1 MNLLSLFDLTTQFQN
16 KNGAI
21 LTSGKLYVYYLGRT
35 QFAITY
41 KDANGEV
48 VNPNP
53 IILDNNGRAPVFVDS
68 DYSYTLVV
76 CDPYGEEL
84 FSQDITPCGTQGG
97 AGGQGKTYYG
107 GNNIE
112 ITQQNY
118 INVTGRK
125 TLAVMNPLT
134 AYEDSNRCVIA
145 IKDGTFLN
153 PSSLD
158 TKLDTT
164 AFSTVSGNFLT
175 AHQSLDGYLTS
186 GALNG
191 YATVDWTSGMLSQ
204 KLDITAY
211 QADNGGDL
219 YQDKAIID
227 FSDIT
232 ATLAN
237 KGAVVPLTTYMN
249 GVSTW
254 RFSNSGTWTDN
265 VIGFSGEVVSGVEI
279 SGYTFTQLQPNGV
292 WRDLKISGADIG
304 SDRLLT
310 GYNVEEI
317 TAFASTDVSAE
328 LEVSGGW
335 GPGTND
341 GYHSCTY
348 MKDYIIVPQKNGKY
362 PKAFICNFDW
372 ASTDGYLSFFPC
384 EQIGYNGTRSTA
396 YSYDSSQYIND
407 GFGDSNMWKNVC
419 LNFTA
424 NSAQKMAY
432 VAIKG
437 GDGQSYSAK
446 NVKYTCFY

>member
-35 QFAITY
+35 QLAITY
-41 KDANGEV
+41 KDADGET
-48 VNPNP
+48 VNSNP

-97 AGGQGKTYYG
+97 SGGQGKTYYG

-134 AYEDSNRCVIA
+134 AYEDNNRCVIA
-145 IKDGTFLN
+145 IKDGTFLS
-153 PSSLD
+153 PSSLN
-158 TKLDTT
+158 TKLDTS
-164 AFSTVSGNFLT
+164 AFSEVSGSFLT
-175 AHQSLDGYLTS
+175 AHQSLEGYLTS
-186 GALNG
+186 GALDG
-191 YATVDWTSGMLSQ
+191 LATVNWTSGMLEQ

-211 QADNGGDL
+211 SANNGDL
-219 YQDKAIID
+219 YKDKTIID
-227 FSDIT
+227 FNEIT
-232 ATLAN
+232 ATLDN
-237 KGAVVPLTTYMN
+237 KGAVVPLTTYIN

-254 RFSNSGTWTDN
+254 RFSNSGTSIED
-265 VIGFSGEVVSGVEI
+265 VIGLSGETISGVEV
-279 SGYTFTQLQPNGV
+279 SGYTFTQLQPNGI
-292 WRDLKISGADIG
+292 WRDLRVSGAYIG
-304 SDRLLT
+304 EDRLLT
-310 GYNVEEI
+310 GYDVNEI
-317 TAFASTDVSAE
+317 TAFAPTDVSAE

-335 GPGTND
+335 GPGSNE

-348 MKDYIIVPQKNGKY
+348 MRDYIIVPQKNGKY
-362 PKAFICNFDW
+362 PKALVCNFEW

-384 EQIGYNGTRSTA
+384 EQIGWNGTRSTA
-396 YSYDSSQYIND
+396 YSYDSSQYLND
-407 GFGDSNMWKNVC
+407 GNGDSNLWKNVF

-424 NSAQKMAY
+424 NSGHKLAY
-432 VAIKG
+432 IAIKG

>member
-41 KDANGEV
+41 KDAEGV
-48 VNPNP
+48 TVNPNP

-97 AGGQGKTYYG
+97 SGGQGKTYYG
-107 GNNIE
+107 GDNIE

-134 AYEDSNRCVIA
+134 AYEDNNRCVIA
-145 IKDGTFLN
+145 IKDGTFLS

-164 AFSTVSGNFLT
+164 AFSTVSGSFLT
-175 AHQSLDGYLTS
+175 AHQSLDGYLPAS
-186 GALNG
+186 ALNG

-211 QADNGGDL
+211 Q
-219 YQDKAIID
+219 
-227 FSDIT
+227 
-232 ATLAN
+232 
-237 KGAVVPLTTYMN
+237 
-249 GVSTW
+249 
-254 RFSNSGTWTDN
+254 
-265 VIGFSGEVVSGVEI
+265 
-279 SGYTFTQLQPNGV
+279 PNEG
-292 WRDLKISGADIG
+292 
-304 SDRLLT
+304 
-310 GYNVEEI
+310 
-317 TAFASTDVSAE
+317 E

-335 GPGTND
+335 GPGIND
-341 GYHSCTY
+341 SYHSCTY
-348 MKDYIIVPQKNGKY
+348 LKDYISLPQKDGKY
-362 PKAFICNFDW
+362 PKAVICNFEW

-384 EQIGYNGTRSTA
+384 EDIGWNGTRSTA

-407 GFGDSNMWKNVC
+407 GFGDSNLWKNVC

-424 NSAQKMAY
+424 NSGQKMAY

-437 GDGQSYSAK
+437 GDEQRYSAK